1 MTISDTQDA
10 ATEVALTELAPAKI
24 NLGLHVVGLRYDGFH
39 LLESVVTFADLGDEL
54 TFTLSEADEF
64 SVSGRFASE
73 LSNDEAGQA
82 GNLVIKARDLFRQQ
96 LVSNGFPA
104 PPVSIHLEKKLPIAA
119 GIGGGSADAAATLRG
134 LFRLWNAE
142 IPEAALLALGLSLGA
157 DVPMCLTGAAILAEG
172 IGERLEPLPT
182 MPSLSL
188 VLANPLI
195 SVSTPEIFK
204 LLVDKENEALP
215 PTPTDAGGWLPYLK
229 TLRNDLEPPARAL
242 IPEIEELSAMIAAQ
256 GAELVRMSGSGA
268 TCFGVFPSKTDAEAA
283 AQALTALKPDWYFE
297 AVETVGAKP

>member
-157 DVPMCLTGAAILAEG
+157 DVPMCLTGAAVLAEG
-172 IGERLEPLPT
+172 IGERLEPLPI

-195 SVSTPEIFK
+195 SVSTPEIYTQLAEK
-204 LLVDKENEALP
+204 KNEALP
-215 PTPTDAGGWLPYLK
+215 APPTEAKDWLPYLK
-229 TLRNDLEPPARAL
+229 TLRNDLEPPACAL
-242 IPEIEELSAMIAAQ
+242 IPEIAEISAMIEAE
-256 GAELVRMSGSGA
+256 GADLVRMSGSGA
-268 TCFGVFPSKTDAEAA
+268 TCFGVFPSRAAAEAA
-283 AQALTALKPDWYFE
+283 VQALASQKPDWYFA
-297 AVETVGAKP
+297 AVETVGAKS

>member
-1 MTISDTQDA
+1 MTITDTQDA
-10 ATEVALTELAPAKI
+10 TDVVLTELAPAKI

-39 LLESVVTFADLGDEL
+39 LLESIVTFADLGDQL
-54 TFTLSEADEF
+54 TFKLSETDEF

-73 LSNDEAGQA
+73 LGTDQT
-82 GNLVIKARDLFRQQ
+82 GNLVVRARDLFRQQ
-96 LVSNGFPA
+96 LISNGFPA
-104 PPVSIHLEKKLPIAA
+104 PPVSIHLEKQLPISA
-119 GIGGGSADAAATLRG
+119 GVGGGSADAAATLRG

-182 MPSLSL
+182 MPSLFL

-195 SVSTPEIFK
+195 SVSTPQIYAQ
-204 LLVDKENEALP
+204 LADKENEALP
-215 PTPTDAGGWLPYLK
+215 APPTEAKDWLTYLK

-242 IPEIEELSAMIAAQ
+242 IPEIAEISAMIAAE
-256 GAELVRMSGSGA
+256 GADLVRMSGSGA
-268 TCFGVFPSKTDAEAA
+268 TCFGVFPSRAAAEAA
-283 AQALTALKPDWYFE
+283 VQALASQKPDWYFA